1 MNLHSPDHK
10 TQTILQSAWQAFSA
24 YGFRKTS
31 MDDIAR
37 GAGMSRPAVYLHFR
51 NKEAIFT
58 ALVEAYYAQALED
71 VQAAL
76 EREGSLVDRLG
87 RAFAEHGGQTMEAM
101 MSSAHGMEL
110 FEASVSVA
118 SEAIQEGEAALA
130 GVYAQWLEKRV
141 LPEGVGKAGETAEVI
156 CAALKGIKHTSESY
170 ESYRSKVAQLAAL
183 MARALQ
189 A

>member
-1 MNLHSPDHK
+1 MIRFASDPK
-10 TQTILQSAWQAFSA
+10 AQTILHSAWEAFSA

-71 VQAAL
+71 VRAAL

-87 RAFAEHGGQTMEAM
+87 WAFAEHGGQTMEAM

-110 FEASVSVA
+110 FEASLSVA
-118 SEAIQEGEAALA
+118 PEAIQEGEAALA
-130 GVYAQWLEKRV
+130 EVYADWLAQRV
-141 LPEGVGKAGETAEVI
+141 LPEELGEAGEVAEVI
-156 CAALKGIKHTSESY
+156 CAALKGIKHTSVDY
-170 ESYRSKVAQLAAL
+170 ETYRAKVAQLAAL
-183 MARALQ
+183 LARALQ